1 MQDKEKQQAIQFAAG
16 ALAVGLV
23 LSAAWQ
29 IALQINHSLTA
40 YALTI
45 GTIAI
50 VFFTRWHP
58 LYLIAIGALLGV
70 LGFI

>member
-1 MQDKEKQQAIQFAAG
+1 MA
-16 ALAVGLV
+16 
-23 LSAAWQ
+23 
-29 IALQINHSLTA
+29 A